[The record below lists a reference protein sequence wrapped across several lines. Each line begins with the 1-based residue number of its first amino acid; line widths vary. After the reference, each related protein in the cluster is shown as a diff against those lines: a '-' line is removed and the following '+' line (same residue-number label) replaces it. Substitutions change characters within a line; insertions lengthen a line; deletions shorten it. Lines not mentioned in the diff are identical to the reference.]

1 MFETT
6 LNDVY
11 EAYNQLSLAEKE
23 YFVQLVERQI
33 SDERRQAI
41 LEREKEAEFNYKNG
55 NSVKGSVIEIMEFLE
70 NDWNRYWWGL

>member
-11 EAYNQLSLAEKE
+11 EAYNQLSFAEKE

-33 SDERRQAI
+33 TDERRQAI

-55 NSVKGSVIEIMEFLE
+55 YSVKGSVIEIMEFLE
-70 NDWNRYWWGL
+70 HD

>member
-70 NDWNRYWWGL
+70 ND

>member
-11 EAYNQLSLAEKE
+11 EAYNQLSFAEKE

-33 SDERRQAI
+33 TDERRQAI

-70 NDWNRYWWGL
+70 HD